1 MSDPAHLPTSL
12 THLRL
17 RCDPSFSLWI
27 SFLLSLPSWTA
38 LQTIYLS
45 APHGG
50 PMVLPP
56 ELEAGVQGVEIR
68 RGEEWDFPRE
78 EQEDAPFREDFA
90 RFVEVVRS
98 EGARVE

>member
-1 MSDPAHLPTSL
+1 
-12 THLRL
+12 
-17 RCDPSFSLWI
+17 
-27 SFLLSLPSWTA
+27 
-38 LQTIYLS
+38 
-45 APHGG
+45 
-50 PMVLPP
+50 MVLPP

-98 EGARVE
+98 EGARLE